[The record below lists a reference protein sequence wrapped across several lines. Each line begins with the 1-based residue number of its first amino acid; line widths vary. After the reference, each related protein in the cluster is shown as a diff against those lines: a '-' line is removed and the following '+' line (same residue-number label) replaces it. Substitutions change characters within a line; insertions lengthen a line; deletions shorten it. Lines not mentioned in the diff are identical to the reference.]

1 MRLVTVVAGIV
12 VILDQA
18 VKWII
23 LHALPPGVPVTVIDS
38 FFSLTLALVDRALA
52 ILWMTNA
59 LAWAKSTFAAR
70 LRDLNLGTRKLLSA

>member
-1 MRLVTVVAGIV
+1 MLACSHSLELRELFHQLLQSELRELYRKLG
-12 VILDQA
+12 
-18 VKWII
+18 
-23 LHALPPGVPVTVIDS
+23 